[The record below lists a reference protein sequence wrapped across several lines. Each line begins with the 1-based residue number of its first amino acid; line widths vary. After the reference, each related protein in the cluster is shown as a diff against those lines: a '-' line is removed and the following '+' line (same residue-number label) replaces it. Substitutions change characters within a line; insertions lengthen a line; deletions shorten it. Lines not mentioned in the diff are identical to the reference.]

1 MADEQKTD
9 DIEEFEILE
18 TPPGDDDKD
27 QTGKQ
32 ASGAEADDDDGE
44 EDDRR
49 LALDDGADDDDGAD
63 GDSMS
68 LSKKKRLKQKE
79 RRRRAQ
85 DERRQREDFLLSQI
99 SALSQKVQQL
109 EGASYAHSESSIEN
123 QIAEARRQY
132 DMADEIFGKA
142 LDAGNGEDAR
152 QALRIRDAANARMQ
166 QLEGVKTQVSTA
178 REQVSNTPVADP
190 MVERNKREWIDANAD
205 WYDGKNADSQIVR
218 TIDAQVAAAGYDPRT
233 QDYWRELT
241 RRTNAYFSAQRQD
254 DDDDD
259 LDDMGSA
266 KRQQAAPRRKAPP
279 TGMTRETVGGDGKRQ
294 IYVTPEQKQAMI
306 DAGYWDDPVKRN
318 RVLKRYAEQSR
329 QASAR

>member
-32 ASGAEADDDDGE
+32 ASGAGADDDDGE

-178 REQVSNTPVADP
+178 REQVSSTPAVDP
-190 MVERNKREWIDANAD
+190 LVERNKREWIDANAD

-241 RRTNAYFSAQRQD
+241 RRTNAYFRD
-254 DDDDD
+254 
-259 LDDMGSA
+259 
-266 KRQQAAPRRKAPP
+266 RKS
-279 TGMTRETVGGDGKRQ
+279 V
-294 IYVTPEQKQAMI
+294 V
-306 DAGYWDDPVKRN
+306 
-318 RVLKRYAEQSR
+318 
-329 QASAR
+329 